1 MTEYIVKTDK
11 NGKSHIKIK
20 FHAPVLRLKRV
31 ETLKH
36 NGNFYNIYV
45 NKLGNVYHFERS
57 VVTSWKEVTKG
68 KKKFRVPDVME
79 QSGATLVEVG
89 TTNKTHYSDYEDAI
103 TENTGAL
110 LKVHTSNYRIVGF
123 TESVKINEL
132 VELSQKHDMPIIE
145 DLGRRFV

>member
-11 NGKSHIKIK
+11 NGKSHVKVK

-45 NKLGNVYHFERS
+45 NKLGNVHHFERS

-68 KKKFRVPDVME
+68 KKKFRVPDVIQTFPE
-79 QSGATLVEVG
+79 TEIL
-89 TTNKTHYSDYEDAI
+89 NKVRGQAYVTAI
-103 TENTGAL
+103 QGIM
-110 LKVHTSNYRIVGF
+110 S
-123 TESVKINEL
+123 EL
-132 VELSQKHDMPIIE
+132 NKE
-145 DLGRRFV
+145 

>member
-45 NKLGNVYHFERS
+45 NNLGNVHHFERS

-68 KKKFRVPDVME
+68 KKKFRVPDVIQTFPE
-79 QSGATLVEVG
+79 TGIL
-89 TTNKTHYSDYEDAI
+89 NKVRGQAYVTAVQGI
-103 TENTGAL
+103 M
-110 LKVHTSNYRIVGF
+110 
-123 TESVKINEL
+123 NEL
-132 VELSQKHDMPIIE
+132 NKE
-145 DLGRRFV
+145 